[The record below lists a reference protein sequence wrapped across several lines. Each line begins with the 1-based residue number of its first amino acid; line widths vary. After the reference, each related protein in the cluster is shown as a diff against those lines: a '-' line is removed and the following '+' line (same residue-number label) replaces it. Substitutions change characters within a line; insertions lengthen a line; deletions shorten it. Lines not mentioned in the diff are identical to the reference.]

1 MNELKLLI
9 HENLANSKD
18 VPDVAWGLSAFL
30 SGLEKRGVTIH
41 TLPAEFRDVGALNTA
56 CGGLRSNGVR
66 TSLRNLVML
75 EGIQLTRDF
84 LRFAALGAERV
95 GWDLQPNHFFA
106 ELDWLDFVGDDAA
119 RLLDDYSNKLEA
131 LNEITELYFKNLR
144 LDDQSGDTFL
154 ERLPEPQRAKLE
166 SFFLIRNNK
175 NDGHYTRIFVYVM
188 THPELE
194 VVPAERWE
202 MRVEEIA
209 RLIRGNAE
217 VGLISKQGGAVH

>member
-1 MNELKLLI
+1 
-9 HENLANSKD
+9 
-18 VPDVAWGLSAFL
+18 
-30 SGLEKRGVTIH
+30 
-41 TLPAEFRDVGALNTA
+41 
-56 CGGLRSNGVR
+56 
-66 TSLRNLVML
+66 ML

-175 NDGHYTRIFVYVM
+175 NDGHYSRIFVYVM